1 MVISFET
8 PDFTNLHKLMDKESQ
23 KNIGSQENPRVKELL
38 KEINSTEDN
47 YEIIQLC
54 ARIHELDPNNFKI
67 FVDQAIAFQN
77 LKQYEKAN
85 ESFQIAIVAATKTD
99 YDYEKSLEK
108 MKLDKDGFNKDGF
121 NKDGFNKDGFNKDG
135 LNKDVRISSM
145 FSKKMSFNREGYNKY
160 SIPAKNGTPGF
171 VFTMYAIFLMNQDK
185 LDIALEYCDKT
196 IHLPKSYVKRIA
208 LHVKGKIL
216 CQVGEYPKALECIDT
231 SLSMGYDDDVK
242 TTRDMIIEKQKQ
254 FK

>member
-1 MVISFET
+1 MDISFET
-8 PDFTNLHKLMDKESQ
+8 PDFANMHDLMDTESQ
-23 KNIGSQENPRVKELL
+23 KNIDNQENPRVKELL

-108 MKLDKDGFNKDGF
+108 MKLDKVGYDKVGYD
-121 NKDGFNKDGFNKDG
+121 
-135 LNKDVRISSM
+135 KDVRISSM
-145 FSKKMSFNREGYNKY
+145 FSKKMSFYREGYNKY

-216 CQVGEYPKALECIDT
+216 YQVGEYPKALECIDT

-242 TTRDMIIEKQKQ
+242 TTRDRIIEKQKQ